1 MVRCLPIPVFLLP
14 ASARIHTTRTDR
26 SLENVSACQMEGWCA
41 VDVTCCAGN
50 VDCLLG
56 AVVLAATSSQ
66 ESIFFDRE
74 GGQFARLAVCSPHS
88 CAWCRVAPRS
98 FGDFANVSGVMIWGF
113 VSSWIIIPLLRRLKN
128 QEGLLDLLIAFMLSA
143 AWMTSA
149 FVVGLA
155 WAQIFKIATTQ

>member
-1 MVRCLPIPVFLLP
+1 MYPLARWKGGVRLML
-14 ASARIHTTRTDR
+14 R
-26 SLENVSACQMEGWCA
+26 
-41 VDVTCCAGN
+41 
-50 VDCLLG
+50 
-56 AVVLAATSSQ
+56 VVLATWIVCWVLWFWLLRVHKRASS
-66 ESIFFDRE
+66 SIERE
-74 GGQFARLAVCSPHS
+74 GSLRDWLCVLLILVPGVAF
-88 CAWCRVAPRS
+88 APRS

-155 WAQIFKIATTQ
+155 WGQIFKIATTQ